1 VWTTVTAHW
10 EHHGN
15 THLPAALLGGKL
27 KVVELSIDQKPER
40 ADERKRIQ
48 KAGGRCEALM
58 DETGESGT
66 LQLCATSQA
75 HRATYNNRLSD
86 ESGAQTNVFSPYFL
100 LNATDARYNDTRHR
114 FHSWLFL
121 SRQCHTA
128 PPCPCRFLLRLVA
141 ASRSHAA
148 PPAAASLPKHAS
160 APATVPEQ
168 PTRFVRH
175 VMLHRT

>member
-1 VWTTVTAHW
+1 VDHSYCALGTPW
-10 EHHGN
+10 EDS
-15 THLPAALLGGKL
+15 LPAALLGGKL

-114 FHSWLFL
+114 FHCWLFL

-128 PPCPCRFLLRLVA
+128 PPCPCRVLLRLVA